1 MVQDFRYA
9 VRTLI
14 KTPGYTTVA
23 LLALAL
29 GIGANTAIFSFV
41 DVMLLRPLPYPNAER
56 LYVPVSINTAR
67 DIQRGSVSYADYED
81 WRREANLFEAVA
93 VYQAS
98 TTTITAGDGDA
109 ENVSVAIVSEDFFRL
124 TAAPI
129 IAGRGLGPADHATN
143 DASRVAVLSYG
154 LWQRRFGGDPASV
167 GKQFRAGSVVHT
179 VIGVLAP
186 GATYPEDTQI
196 FLPLVPSRFAREDL
210 ARRDNLIFQS
220 LALMTTGVTKDQADA
235 KLRTI
240 AARLEQDDPARKGWT
255 NGVVPLREYMVEPE
269 LKMALYVLLAAVA
282 AVLLI
287 ACANLAN
294 LTLVRGAGRA
304 REMGLRLA
312 IGASRGRLVRQL
324 AAESLVLALAGGAL
338 GIAVAAAAVNG
349 LRALVP
355 AGAPFIDYVAVD
367 TRVFVAAAVVTLVTV
382 ILVGLLPAVTASRVH
397 LTSSL
402 KEGGRGST
410 DGRRTATL
418 RGGLVVA
425 EIALAVV
432 LLVSAGLLVRSLA
445 RLTAISPGADIDR
458 VLAARIGVPGA
469 RYTPPQRTEFYRT
482 LLSRLSSEPGVE
494 AAAATSFLP
503 VGGGGFGLGRVFLY
517 DGQPEPPAT
526 QDVPAMWSVI
536 TPDFFRTLG
545 IPLIAG
551 RAFDDRDR
559 SDTTPVMIV
568 SESFA
573 ARMFPGQPAIGRR
586 VRSWRDENVY
596 REIVAVVKDVSFSSL
611 TDRGASVVYVP
622 HAQQGWGGMTIAL
635 RAAIGSPESLAPTLR
650 RVIRSMDPELA
661 LSSVGTMELFA
672 RNSIARERLSASLM
686 TALAALSLALA
697 VLGVYGIMSYSVA
710 VRRQEMGVRLA
721 LGAAPRDLYRLVLG
735 RGLGLTALGLAFGL
749 AGALAAG
756 RAVESLL
763 YETSALDPAAFLGMA
778 VVLTA
783 TAFIACLLPARRA
796 AAADP
801 LSALRSE

>member
-41 DVMLLRPLPYPNAER
+41 DVMLLRSLPYPNAER

-304 REMGLRLA
+304 REMALRLA

-397 LTSSL
+397 LTSAL

-635 RAAIGSPESLAPTLR
+635 RAPSDHPSRLR
-650 RVIRSMDPELA
+650 QRC
-661 LSSVGTMELFA
+661 
-672 RNSIARERLSASLM
+672 
-686 TALAALSLALA
+686 
-697 VLGVYGIMSYSVA
+697 
-710 VRRQEMGVRLA
+710 
-721 LGAAPRDLYRLVLG
+721 GA
-735 RGLGLTALGLAFGL
+735 
-749 AGALAAG
+749 
-756 RAVESLL
+756 
-763 YETSALDPAAFLGMA
+763 
-778 VVLTA
+778 
-783 TAFIACLLPARRA
+783 
-796 AAADP
+796 
-801 LSALRSE
+801 